1 MLELVKKYN
10 HVQGIILRIFLK
22 TLLNCCHMTADFKIT
37 DGQYFQLVEDSPY
50 GYHTESWKISMS
62 NRS

>member
-1 MLELVKKYN
+1 
-10 HVQGIILRIFLK
+10 
-22 TLLNCCHMTADFKIT
+22 MTADFKIT

-50 GYHTESWKISMS
+50 GDHTESWKISMS